1 GAGGCGGAPYCGGA
15 GGCGGA
21 PYCGGAGG
29 PPGGGGNGLGGCPG
43 AGRAPGPPGWPKG
56 CGSADPM
63 SVFCGC
69 CGAGLSCLPPY
80 TQNGVPWGLGFQHE
94 GQGMVGDAMIV
105 TPRFP

>member
-43 AGRAPGPPGWPKG
+43 AGRAPGPPGWPKV
-56 CGSADPM
+56 CGSAYPM
-63 SVFCGC
+63 IVFCGC
-69 CGAGLSCLPPY
+69 CGAAWSCLPQYP
-80 TQNGVPWGLGFQHE
+80 QNGVALGVGFPHG
-94 GQGMVGDAMIV
+94 GQGIVRDALVV
-105 TPRFP
+105 T